1 MTSQLNLN
9 ALRVFVQVAESGSFT
24 AAAQVLD
31 LPTSNVSRY
40 VAQLERQIGQRLLE
54 RSSRQLRLTSVGQ
67 GLFDTVQPWWG
78 ALKQAEQDLL
88 DAQAARIDADA
99 TLQVAYYSLLQA
111 MGLLTVENLKL
122 GIPTY
127 DPAAY
132 YNAVK
137 DAPYTST
144 QGKSLDRVLRAIGQN

>member
-1 MTSQLNLN
+1 MAPQLNLN
-9 ALRVFVQVAESGSFT
+9 ALRVFIQVAESGSFT

-78 ALKQAEQDLL
+78 A
-88 DAQAARIDADA
+88 
-99 TLQVAYYSLLQA
+99 
-111 MGLLTVENLKL
+111 
-122 GIPTY
+122 
-127 DPAAY
+127 
-132 YNAVK
+132 
-137 DAPYTST
+137 
-144 QGKSLDRVLRAIGQN
+144 